1 MVRGMDNLVAVT
13 NDLFDVVNRLKSVDE
28 HYSVFYNKSS
38 GKYEVH
44 HSAQKGGSLA
54 FVVPFDEL
62 DCRTVE
68 YAQKTSQKYMR
79 QIFAEAEKQNAEVEI
94 AERKKSA
101 DKILARAEKTLA
113 GGLEVQGES

>member
-1 MVRGMDNLVAVT
+1 MVRGMDNLVAIT
-13 NDLFDVVNRLKSVDE
+13 NDLFDVVSRLKSVDE
-28 HYSVFYNKSS
+28 HYSVFYNKTS

-44 HSAQKGGSLA
+44 HTAQKGGSLA

-68 YAQKTSQKYMR
+68 YAQKTSKKYMR
-79 QIFAEAEKQNAEVEI
+79 QIFDEVEKQNADAEI
-94 AERKKSA
+94 AERKNSA

-113 GGLEVQGES
+113 GAVEVQSES

>member
-1 MVRGMDNLVAVT
+1 MDNLVAVT
-13 NDLFDVVNRLKSVDE
+13 NDLFDVAGRLKSVDE

-68 YAQKTSQKYMR
+68 YAQKTSKRHMR
-79 QIFAEAEKQNAEVEI
+79 QIFDEVEKQNADAEI
-94 AERKKSA
+94 AARKKSA

-113 GGLEVQGES
+113 GELEVQSES

>member
-13 NDLFDVVNRLKSVDE
+13 NDLFDVVSRLKSVDE
-28 HYSVFYNKSS
+28 HYSVFYNKTS

-44 HSAQKGGSLA
+44 HTAQKGGSLA
-54 FVVPFDEL
+54 L

-68 YAQKTSQKYMR
+68 YAQKTSKKYMR
-79 QIFAEAEKQNAEVEI
+79 QIFDEVEKQNADAEI
-94 AERKKSA
+94 AERKNSA

-113 GGLEVQGES
+113 GAVEVQSES